1 MPVSGETI
9 EFHMSADEFL
19 DERDTFSCQK
29 CTEDS
34 TNTDSI
40 EAMQDH
46 KGQNNGCCQT
56 AEIKSGFDL
65 FVILFQDLRQ
75 VAWEN
80 ISWDNRQHAVVREA
94 DTEAYEQKSGSKI
107 QNIQWQSARQHLKP
121 CIVYI
126 DHFSEAKSD
135 HEGKQCIL

>member
-1 MPVSGETI
+1 MSVSGETI

-19 DERDTFSCQK
+19 DERDTFSSQE

-34 TNTDSI
+34 ADPYSI
-40 EAMQDH
+40 EAVQDH
-46 KGQNNGCCQT
+46 KGQNNGRCQT

-80 ISWDNRQHAVVREA
+80 ISRDDRQHAVVSKA
-94 DTEAYEQKSGSKI
+94 DTEA
-107 QNIQWQSARQHLKP
+107 
-121 CIVYI
+121 
-126 DHFSEAKSD
+126 
-135 HEGKQCIL
+135 